1 MRLGRGFRRAVLAVL
16 ETRGA
21 PWIMR
26 GSVIRLVS
34 SFAGAARWLVR
45 AIRLND
51 SLHTSGDD
59 SAVVGG
65 HILLTAAAWREEG
78 GVGCAP

>member
-1 MRLGRGFRRAVLAVL
+1 MASPFIILGSGFLRAVFAVL

-34 SFAGAARWLVR
+34 RCAGATVKLSVSGLDWVLEFSSIPLVG
-45 AIRLND
+45 
-51 SLHTSGDD
+51 SL
-59 SAVVGG
+59 
-65 HILLTAAAWREEG
+65 
-78 GVGCAP
+78 P

>member
-1 MRLGRGFRRAVLAVL
+1 MARPFMRLGKGFLRAVLAVL

-34 SFAGAARWLVR
+34 SFAGAAKRSVDR
-45 AIRLND
+45 AIRLN
-51 SLHTSGDD
+51 T
-59 SAVVGG
+59 
-65 HILLTAAAWREEG
+65 LTYL
-78 GVGCAP
+78 V

>member
-1 MRLGRGFRRAVLAVL
+1 MASPFIILGSGFLRAVFAVL

-34 SFAGAARWLVR
+34 RFAGATGRLSVSELAWGLEPSSVPLVGT
-45 AIRLND
+45 L
-51 SLHTSGDD
+51 
-59 SAVVGG
+59 
-65 HILLTAAAWREEG
+65 
-78 GVGCAP
+78 P

>member
-1 MRLGRGFRRAVLAVL
+1 MASPFIILGSGFLRAVFAVL

-34 SFAGAARWLVR
+34 RCAGATGKVSVSGLAWSWSLR
-45 AIRLND
+45 AYLLLELCRSRLK
-51 SLHTSGDD
+51 D
-59 SAVVGG
+59 SA
-65 HILLTAAAWREEG
+65 
-78 GVGCAP
+78 GCGWLG

>member
-1 MRLGRGFRRAVLAVL
+1 MRLGKGFLRAVLAVL

-34 SFAGAARWLVR
+34 SFAGAAKWSVDRT
-45 AIRLND
+45 IRLN
-51 SLHTSGDD
+51 T
-59 SAVVGG
+59 
-65 HILLTAAAWREEG
+65 LTYL
-78 GVGCAP
+78 V